1 MSNSTQA
8 TFKDGVRKAAGGALI
23 ASGVTLTG
31 ALIAGGLLPLF
42 SAYAAGSLGLAAIQE
57 FATSIGGNAL
67 AGWLQQLGDKGVRDF
82 LHNDEQQLAKEIDAQ
97 LANEQFRADAER
109 LLAELDVLSVAMAA
123 LQGDSEQQLRF
134 LARLT
139 DDVQRISRNQ
149 GKLHR
154 RLVDQ
159 LSAQYDQLVADN
171 SELMR
176 SNAAF
181 AEQLKALSDKL
192 EQLATSSRTYTI
204 SGNQNAAVIEH
215 NNGPVNQG
223 THHHYHGTQPAKEL
237 DILDALFPDRG
248 KIG

>member
-42 SAYAAGSLGLAAIQE
+42 SAYAAGSLGLAAIRE

-82 LHNDEQQLAKEIDAQ
+82 LRNGEQQLAKEIDAQ
-97 LANEQFRADAER
+97 LANEQFSIDAEH

-134 LARLT
+134 LARLA

-192 EQLATSSRTYTI
+192 EQLRTYTI
-204 SGNQNAAVIEH
+204 SGNQNVAVIEH

-223 THHHYHGTQPAKEL
+223 THHHHYGTQPAKEL
-237 DILDALFPDRG
+237 DILEALFPQRG